1 MSVLKPTEIVE
12 MSDNERAKHLVELRK
27 ELMRIRGGLASGGIP
42 EGVGKT
48 REIRRTIARI
58 LTIKNME
65 DKAAKK

>member
-1 MSVLKPTEIVE
+1 MSVLKSTEIME
-12 MSDNERAKHLVELRK
+12 MPDNERDKHLAELRK

-65 DKAAKK
+65 DKTAQK